1 MLEGGK
7 HVPDAIGVHSAD
19 LVGAGGDVER
29 VDDLE
34 VGVALDVDGELA
46 ALAPDEGDG
55 GILNFRDSGF
65 QDFRVTDFLGF

>member
-1 MLEGGK
+1 MLDGGK

-19 LVGAGGDVER
+19 LIGAGGDVGQ

-46 ALAPDEGDG
+46 ALAPDEEEG
-55 GILNFRDSGF
+55 GI
-65 QDFRVTDFLGF
+65 